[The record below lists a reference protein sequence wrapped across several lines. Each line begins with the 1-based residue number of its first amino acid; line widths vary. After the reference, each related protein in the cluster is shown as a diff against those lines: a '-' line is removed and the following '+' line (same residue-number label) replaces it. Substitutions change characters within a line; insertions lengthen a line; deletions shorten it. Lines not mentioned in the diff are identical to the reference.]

1 MVTICGAAWYNT
13 VGFGGGQLWPTGRGI
28 NVKFKF
34 ILRKWLYSHEAL
46 MWAAFTAFM
55 WAVVDFFSGSH
66 NLI

>member
-46 MWAAFTAFM
+46 MRKDAY
-55 WAVVDFFSGSH
+55 SLGGK
-66 NLI
+66 L